1 MVDILGA
8 GVVLNNNFAIYP
20 HQGLGN
26 IKFGMSPQEVEAFYD
41 LYGAPKYSR
50 PSKSNGHQFLD
61 QSWEK
66 KFQLD
71 FIDDRLEMIS
81 LNYQEKTPIS
91 LFDMDIFASQSEQFI
106 PHIINMLGEIPLV
119 NANEIIFKNHFLY
132 FWGYHGFDENDKLV
146 FVDGDEDDDYFFE
159 KSLLLTPND
168 RSDDED
174 YSLYQPL
181 DLNRVYD
188 LTTLPSL

>member
-1 MVDILGA
+1 MVGVLGA
-8 GVVLNNNFAIYP
+8 NSALNNNFALYP
-20 HQGLGN
+20 SQGLGRL
-26 IKFGMSPQEVEAFYD
+26 KFGMSPKEVEAFYH
-41 LYGAPKYSR
+41 LYGAPEYSR
-50 PSKSNGHQFLD
+50 PSKSNGHQYLD

-81 LNYQEKTPIS
+81 LNYQDKTPIS
-91 LFDMDIFASQSEQFI
+91 LFNKDIFASNSEQFI
-106 PHIINMLGEIPLV
+106 PHIINMLGEIPLI

-132 FWGYHGFDENDKLV
+132 FWGYHGFDENNKLV

-159 KSLLLTPND
+159 KSLLLPPNQ